1 MSGRSKCAF
10 ADYVA
15 YFLNS
20 CFDLKFERVD
30 NQFPLWV
37 WSQINLLRTLLI
49 ILDILRRW
57 FL

>member
-20 CFDLKFERVD
+20 CFDLMCDRSITNFLFGYVLK
-30 NQFPLWV
+30 
-37 WSQINLLRTLLI
+37 LI
-49 ILDILRRW
+49 S
-57 FL
+57 